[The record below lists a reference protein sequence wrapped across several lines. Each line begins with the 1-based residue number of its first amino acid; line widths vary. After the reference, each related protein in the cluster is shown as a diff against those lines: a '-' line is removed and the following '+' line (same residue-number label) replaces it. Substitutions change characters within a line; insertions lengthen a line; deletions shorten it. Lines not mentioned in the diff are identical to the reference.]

1 MQRNPIILAVLAL
14 SLNCRAPA
22 PAQVTPDDGL
32 GALLRSMVTDSLV
45 GGGRRADQRYV
56 AADAV
61 SDSLLRGSGLAPT
74 VLSDGE
80 QLACPASTDANSKP
94 VASEVGY
101 IVRVDRTEQAPGVLH
116 LKLTVSCTF
125 IFRGDRRGFAQGSTW
140 ELRQLGEQWRVTS
153 RFARWVT

>member
-1 MQRNPIILAVLAL
+1 MQRKPIILTVLAL

-22 PAQVTPDDGL
+22 PVQAAPDDGL

-45 GGGRRADQRYV
+45 GGGRRSDQRYV
-56 AADAV
+56 AANAA
-61 SDSLLRGSGLAPT
+61 SDSLLRASGL
-74 VLSDGE
+74 VLTPFSDVR
-80 QLACPASTDANSKP
+80 QLACPGSTDAASEP

-101 IVRVDRTEQAPGVLH
+101 IVRIDRAEQVPGVLR
-116 LKLTVSCTF
+116 LKLMVSCTF

-140 ELRQLGEQWRVTS
+140 ELRQLDGRWRVTS